1 MRTQSDRVR
10 HAIGFEVVAL
20 ILSIPI
26 MSYFFEF
33 SMADI
38 SVIAIAGSIIA
49 AFWNFGF
56 NLVFDHILLS
66 IRHNT
71 AKTPKIRLVHVLLF
85 EGGLLALYL
94 PMVAW
99 YLEITLWEAF
109 LMDASLVGF
118 YLVYTFSYNWLYD
131 KIFPD
136 PHFDYQFA
144 SEPAHECS

>member
-33 SMADI
+33 SIADI

-85 EGGLLALYL
+85 EWGLLALYL

-136 PHFDYQFA
+136 PHFDYQLNA
-144 SEPAHECS
+144 A